1 MRIIVPMAG
10 MGKRMRPH
18 TLTTPKPLIPVAGK
32 SIVQRLVED
41 ITKVCGQKVE
51 EIAYIIGRF
60 GKEAEDNLVQIAE
73 NLGAKGSIYYQ
84 DEALCTS
91 HAIYCAK
98 DSLSGPVVVAFAD
111 TLFRADFTL
120 DADKDGIIWV
130 QQIPDPRQFGVI
142 KVNAD
147 NIITDFVEKP
157 QEFVSDLAIIG
168 IYYFK
173 DGDNLRNEIKYLL
186 DNDIR
191 EKGEYQLTNALENMK
206 QKGIRFSPG
215 QVIEWLDCGN
225 KDATVYTNQRV
236 LENVKDS
243 ENLVAASAKIINSE
257 IIEPCYIGEGVHIE
271 NSKIGP
277 HVSLGNNT
285 KVSDSVITNSI
296 LQTNVK
302 VESSSIDNSMI
313 GHFAELTKSNG
324 SYSISDYS
332 TIKG

>member
-1 MRIIVPMAG
+1 MAG

-84 DEALCTS
+84 DEALGTA

-98 DSLSGPVVVAFAD
+98 DSLRGPVVVAFAD
-111 TLFRADFTL
+111 TLFRAEFTL

-142 KVNAD
+142 KVND
-147 NIITDFVEKP
+147 ENIITDFVEKP

-206 QKGIRFSPG
+206 QKGVRFSPG

-236 LENVKDS
+236 LENVKDT
-243 ENLVAASAKIINSE
+243 ENLVSDSAKIVNSE
-257 IIEPCYIGEGVHIE
+257 IIEPCYIGDGVHIE

-302 VESSSIDNSMI
+302 VESSKIDNSMI
-313 GHFAELTKSNG
+313 GHFAELINSNG

-332 TIKG
+332 TIKA

>member
-84 DEALCTS
+84 DEALGTA

-98 DSLSGPVVVAFAD
+98 DSLTGPVVVAFAD

-130 QQIPDPRQFGVI
+130 QQIPDPRQFGVV
-142 KVNAD
+142 KVNND

-157 QEFVSDLAIIG
+157 EEFVSDLAIIG

-186 DNDIR
+186 DNNIK

-215 QVIEWLDCGN
+215 QVVEWLDCGN

-236 LENVKDS
+236 LENIKHS
-243 ENLVAASAKIINSE
+243 EKLVAESAKIINSE
-257 IIEPCYIGEGVHIE
+257 IIDPCYIGENVIVE

-302 VESSSIDNSMI
+302 VESSKIDNSMI
-313 GHFAELTKSNG
+313 GHFAELIKSNG

>member
-1 MRIIVPMAG
+1 MAG

-41 ITKVCGQKVE
+41 ITKVCGQKVD
-51 EIAYIIGRF
+51 EIAYITGRF

-84 DEALCTS
+84 DEALGTA

-98 DSLSGPVVVAFAD
+98 DSLTGPVVVAFAD
-111 TLFRADFTL
+111 TLFKANFTL

-157 QEFVSDLAIIG
+157 QDFVSDLAIIG

-186 DNDIR
+186 DNDIT

-206 QKGIRFSPG
+206 QKGVRFSPG

-236 LENVKDS
+236 LENVKGS
-243 ENLVAASAKIINSE
+243 ENLVAESAKIINSE
-257 IIEPCYIGEGVHIE
+257 IIEPCFIGEGVHIE

-277 HVSLGNNT
+277 YVSLGNNT

-302 VESSSIDNSMI
+302 IESSKIDNSMI

>member
-1 MRIIVPMAG
+1 MAG

-84 DEALCTS
+84 DEALGTA

-206 QKGIRFSPG
+206 QKGVRFSPG

-243 ENLVAASAKIINSE
+243 ENLVAESAKIINSE

>member
-84 DEALCTS
+84 DEALGTA

-98 DSLSGPVVVAFAD
+98 DSLTGPVVVAFAD

-130 QQIPDPRQFGVI
+130 QQIPDPRQFGVV
-142 KVNAD
+142 KVNGD

-157 QEFVSDLAIIG
+157 EEFVSDLAIIG

-186 DNDIR
+186 DNDIK

-215 QVIEWLDCGN
+215 QVVEWLDCGN

-236 LENVKDS
+236 LENIKNS
-243 ENLVAASAKIINSE
+243 EKLVADSAKIINSE
-257 IIEPCYIGEGVHIE
+257 IIEPCFIGENVLVE

-302 VESSSIDNSMI
+302 VESSKIDNSMI
-313 GHFAELTKSNG
+313 GHFAELIKSNG

>member
-1 MRIIVPMAG
+1 MKKIIIV
-10 MGKRMRPH
+10 
-18 TLTTPKPLIPVAGK
+18 LIIIALGWGLYYLSQNK
-32 SIVQRLVED
+32 S
-41 ITKVCGQKVE
+41 
-51 EIAYIIGRF
+51 
-60 GKEAEDNLVQIAE
+60 
-73 NLGAKGSIYYQ
+73 
-84 DEALCTS
+84 
-91 HAIYCAK
+91 
-98 DSLSGPVVVAFAD
+98 D
-111 TLFRADFTL
+111 TVKAPDTTL
-120 DADKDGIIWV
+120 DADKDGTIWV

-142 KVNAD
+142 KVND
-147 NIITDFVEKP
+147 ENIITDFVEKP

-206 QKGIRFSPG
+206 QKGVRFSPG

-236 LENVKDS
+236 LENVKNTES
-243 ENLVAASAKIINSE
+243 LVAESAKIINSE
-257 IIEPCYIGEGVHIE
+257 IIEPCYIGEGVQIE

-302 VESSSIDNSMI
+302 VESSKIDNSMI
-313 GHFAELTKSNG
+313 GHFAELINSNG

-332 TIKG
+332 TIKA

>member
-41 ITKVCGQKVE
+41 ITKVCGQKVD
-51 EIAYIIGRF
+51 EIAYITGRF

-84 DEALCTS
+84 DEALGTA

-98 DSLSGPVVVAFAD
+98 DSLTGPVVVAFAD
-111 TLFRADFTL
+111 TLFKANFTL

-157 QEFVSDLAIIG
+157 QDFVSDLAIIG

-186 DNDIR
+186 DNDIT

-206 QKGIRFSPG
+206 QKGVRFSPG

-236 LENVKDS
+236 LENVKGS
-243 ENLVAASAKIINSE
+243 ENLVAESAKIINSE
-257 IIEPCYIGEGVHIE
+257 IIEPCFIGEGVHIE

-277 HVSLGNNT
+277 YVSLGNNT

-302 VESSSIDNSMI
+302 IESSKIDNSMI